1 VSKGRVFISVI
12 LILILGAVSFFA
24 WHEWQE
30 VKDLRQQCAKQVAHI
45 QENEQS
51 LMLIESWIKEDGYSS
66 AGQWWEDYQKYQAD
80 YSHCDEKVI
89 NGENSDYVTEEQ
101 KNRLQEIA
109 AEIKKSRSI
118 TEIKT
123 LVEELN
129 TIIEDIDKQ
138 KNAPILQ
145 EETPV
150 INDNLIV
157 DDYISDN
164 NFIAN
169 DEDYVVPSSGLTQ
182 QSGVNY
188 HDGRTETYY
197 SSDVLYHYRTPEWT
211 VDEEGFYRTDE
222 GYYVVAASD
231 MDQGATFEGS
241 KGTCIVLDSGCSA
254 GTTDY
259 YVAWS

>member
-1 VSKGRVFISVI
+1 
-12 LILILGAVSFFA
+12 
-24 WHEWQE
+24 
-30 VKDLRQQCAKQVAHI
+30 
-45 QENEQS
+45 
-51 LMLIESWIKEDGYSS
+51 M
-66 AGQWWEDYQKYQAD
+66 
-80 YSHCDEKVI
+80 
-89 NGENSDYVTEEQ
+89 
-101 KNRLQEIA
+101 
-109 AEIKKSRSI
+109 
-118 TEIKT
+118 
-123 LVEELN
+123 EELN

-259 YVAWS
+259 YVA